1 MYHAL
6 PLRPET
12 NLAAVSLKAIASLGR
27 PVLQQQGI

>member
-12 NLAAVSLKAIASLGR
+12 NLTAVSLKAIASLGR
-27 PVLQQQGI
+27 PVLQQGI